1 MNSKNDKNFQSLKK
15 IVKISIK
22 LRVFSDRL
30 FESSHGG
37 ARGAPGELMEREGVG
52 NRGMGRTA
60 R

>member
-1 MNSKNDKNFQSLKK
+1 M
-15 IVKISIK
+15 KISIK